1 MLQAVMFYGGN
12 FTDWFLKTLNE
23 CKAALHLN
31 KLILDFT
38 YVHTLDMS
46 VECSRLVKI
55 LHTPAYLPCLPVI
68 VIIDSCQFFTLG
80 SHLSKNTM
88 YRYIQKF
95 TATIKGHCF

>member
-1 MLQAVMFYGGN
+1 MFYGGN

-46 VECSRLVKI
+46 V
-55 LHTPAYLPCLPVI
+55 
-68 VIIDSCQFFTLG
+68 
-80 SHLSKNTM
+80 
-88 YRYIQKF
+88 
-95 TATIKGHCF
+95 